1 MEAKTDFAEGG
12 IKGLDGP
19 KPHLERYR
27 QLNKS
32 NPAAIRR
39 LEAAL
44 EAAGRALNIN
54 EQGELEDP
62 NAAPTVQIVRDF
74 SECLRRLV
82 AAGETSAVQRL
93 ERAIE
98 NNVPKQEAEALAAKL
113 LEEAIG
119 RAATNL
125 EVAQASGDAAAR
137 KMWSEALNALNPMEK
152 VKGGPLR

>member
-1 MEAKTDFAEGG
+1 MEVKSDFRDDGP
-12 IKGLDGP
+12 KGLDGP
-19 KPHLERYR
+19 KPHLQRYR
-27 QLNKS
+27 ELHKDDPS
-32 NPAAIRR
+32 AIRR

-62 NAAPTVQIVRDF
+62 NAAPTVQVVRDF

-98 NNVPKQEAEALAAKL
+98 NNVPKHEAEALAAKL

-125 EVAQASGDAAAR
+125 EVAQG
-137 KMWSEALNALNPMEK
+137 
-152 VKGGPLR
+152 